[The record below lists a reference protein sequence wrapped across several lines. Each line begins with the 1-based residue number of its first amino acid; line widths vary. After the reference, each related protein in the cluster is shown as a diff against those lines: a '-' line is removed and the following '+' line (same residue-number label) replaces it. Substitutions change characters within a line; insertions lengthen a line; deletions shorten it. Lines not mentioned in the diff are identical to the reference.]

1 MLCPSHRRCING
13 DRHGGDGVDGECN
26 GSSAKITNGGA
37 RRRCE
42 STGITV
48 DGDTEVWRPV
58 SLDRASGVEHVR
70 GHEAVAGN
78 GHNIE
83 VPGQPCTEGLERH
96 TRGGVEDLR
105 SWVEDG
111 AEAYSFVARDEGH
124 KQVHSFG

>member
-1 MLCPSHRRCING
+1 MRTRHRRGING
-13 DRHGGDGVDGECN
+13 DGHGGDGVDGEGC
-26 GSSAKITNGGA
+26 GGSAKITNGGA

-83 VPGQPCTEGLERH
+83 VPGQPCTKGLERH
-96 TRGGVEDLR
+96 TCGGVENLR
-105 SWVEDG
+105 SRIEDG
-111 AEAYSFVARDEGH
+111 AEAYSLVARDERH
-124 KQVHSFG
+124 EQVHPFG